1 MEMNDILQ
9 NNVKT
14 YIQNLIFETFGSMTD
29 DTKRH
34 NRIQK
39 EGNWEDSHSNS
50 HQPEVVRK
58 G

>member
-1 MEMNDILQ
+1 MNDILQ